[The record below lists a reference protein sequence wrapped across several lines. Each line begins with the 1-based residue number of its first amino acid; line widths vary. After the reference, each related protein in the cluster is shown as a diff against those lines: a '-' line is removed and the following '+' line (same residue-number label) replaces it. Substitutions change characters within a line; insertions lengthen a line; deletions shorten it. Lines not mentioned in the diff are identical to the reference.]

1 MIKLPGSRGAT
12 HVLGTGGGTKAGM
25 TPAFDTPNVCTD
37 KKLTD
42 LKLYGKKEENNINQ
56 KQNVTANLLTEDEKL
71 SYPVNKSLSIG

>member
-42 LKLYGKKEENNINQ
+42 LKMDGKKKDNINQ
-56 KQNVTANLLTEDEKL
+56 KQNVTANLLTEDEKVY
-71 SYPVNKSLSIG
+71 YPVNKSLSIG